1 MADHDLGNHGSTGI
15 SGGSS
20 YADDEDLPLVVP
32 VVARQPELE
41 QATAPARSASAPAA
55 VATAPRAIE
64 TAPRAAA
71 ADAATIAPSMGA
83 GGGLPAADPTGTSGA
98 SAAELTAGGLGP
110 AHARPS
116 GGALDA
122 DREVVVT
129 QTAAHPAESAPQ
141 PSGAAPQTAE
151 PAPTAVA
158 PSASAPEPARPTR
171 EEELARTL
179 DELLEEDPD
188 IHAAALV
195 SLDGFTMAS
204 ALPSDL
210 QPDRVGAM
218 SAAILALGERA
229 SAELGRGSLA
239 QVFIEGEDGYVLLV
253 AAGSWAV
260 LTAIA
265 DPSAKLGLVI
275 YDMKKTAERIGR
287 ILG

>member
-1 MADHDLGNHGSTGI
+1 MADQDLDATTATGNA
-15 SGGSS
+15 GGRVDA
-20 YADDEDLPLVVP
+20 YDDDLPLVVP
-32 VVARQPELE
+32 VATVRPEARDGSL
-41 QATAPARSASAPAA
+41 T
-55 VATAPRAIE
+55 
-64 TAPRAAA
+64 AAA
-71 ADAATIAPSMGA
+71 AGAPPAAPTVREETSGAGAPADARPVAPSMGA
-83 GGGLPAADPTGTSGA
+83 LEHGADAGAVLRTASRGVEPSGGQARPASVTAPGGAEEPAAATIEQPTTPSVAPEGGVAA
-98 SAAELTAGGLGP
+98 SAAA
-110 AHARPS
+110 
-116 GGALDA
+116 
-122 DREVVVT
+122 
-129 QTAAHPAESAPQ
+129 
-141 PSGAAPQTAE
+141 
-151 PAPTAVA
+151 PAPAMR
-158 PSASAPEPARPTR
+158 PPLRPTR
-171 EEELARTL
+171 EEELAQAL

-188 IHAAALV
+188 VHAAALV

-229 SAELGRGSLA
+229 SAELGRGSLS

-275 YDMKKTAERIGR
+275 YDMKRTAERIGR